1 MDRKKI
7 KILSLASTYPE
18 SVDSKRPKFVHLLNK
33 ELVKLGVYV
42 KAIVPHSKDS
52 MTKEIMDSVTVKRF
66 RYLSGKYEL
75 QDLSI
80 PEEIK
85 KSKFGKLKII
95 FLTLSFL
102 GFTILECLKERPEII
117 HGQWAFPAGFLA
129 YVVSKIFSTKCVIT
143 IHGAETPLLKK
154 YPFILKQTINSLN
167 QCSLVIVNSDYTK
180 NEYIKM
186 GVNENKFVQINPIPN
201 FVSHISDNEILK
213 KFRRKITEDD
223 SKIILF
229 VGRLVERKGVE
240 YLIKSLPEIK
250 NKNLHLLIAGEGIIL
265 KELKKITTSLKLE
278 DKTTFFGSPTY
289 EELGLLYDVSDVFV
303 LPSIIDSKGETE
315 GLGLVIPEAM
325 ESGLPVIA
333 TSVGGIPNIIKN
345 EINGLLVQPNDP
357 KALAE
362 AINKTLSN
370 KLFTEKIIQNSKK
383 TVSDFNPETIAK
395 MHLSHYE
402 RILKN

>member
-95 FLTLSFL
+95 FLTFSFL

-167 QCSLVIVNSDYTK
+167 QCSLVIVNSISVGINCGFRK
-180 NEYIKM
+180 HLRIR
-186 GVNENKFVQINPIPN
+186 GFVNGSSCFSYSGN
-201 FVSHISDNEILK
+201 
-213 KFRRKITEDD
+213 
-223 SKIILF
+223 IIFL
-229 VGRLVERKGVE
+229 
-240 YLIKSLPEIK
+240 
-250 NKNLHLLIAGEGIIL
+250 
-265 KELKKITTSLKLE
+265 
-278 DKTTFFGSPTY
+278 
-289 EELGLLYDVSDVFV
+289 
-303 LPSIIDSKGETE
+303 
-315 GLGLVIPEAM
+315 LVIPCFN
-325 ESGLPVIA
+325 SPV
-333 TSVGGIPNIIKN
+333 K
-345 EINGLLVQPNDP
+345 
-357 KALAE
+357 
-362 AINKTLSN
+362 
-370 KLFTEKIIQNSKK
+370 
-383 TVSDFNPETIAK
+383 
-395 MHLSHYE
+395 
-402 RILKN
+402 